1 MRDEIEG
8 FVSLGMHPEILRE
21 TLDRAW
27 SARNTRVAMGYAARE
42 RATNFI
48 PPKIGE
54 RLLDAVLE
62 AVGGESHRNS

>member
-21 TLDRAW
+21 TLERAW
-27 SARNTRVAMGYAARE
+27 SARYTWEAMGCAANE

-48 PPKIGE
+48 APKIRDG
-54 RLLDAVLE
+54 LPDVVLE
-62 AVGGESHRNS
+62 AAGGESHRN